1 MEEFLIKD
9 YKNVDIDNGEEPKI
23 KIVSEKELWKIFGNA
38 KERFPEI
45 AIYKIKIGECILD
58 WS

>member
-9 YKNVDIDNGEEPKI
+9 YENVETDNGEEPKI
-23 KIVSEKELWKIFGNA
+23 KIVSEKELWEIFRKA

-45 AIYKIKIGECILD
+45 AVYKIGECVLD